1 MDPDRV
7 VCHLSIQ
14 CLHHRSDKMC
24 RFEREV
30 IFVLITL
37 LRQLIGTFVFRNQ
50 PNSLRKF
57 GKKLAVQKSQLKV
70 DSDIP
75 LKKVI

>member
-1 MDPDRV
+1 MY
-7 VCHLSIQ
+7 
-14 CLHHRSDKMC
+14 

-37 LRQLIGTFVFRNQ
+37 LRQLIGTFVFRDQ
-50 PNSLRKF
+50 PNLPRKF

-75 LKKVI
+75 L